1 MNELKRIITLL
12 CVILLVSGCS
22 DKANSVVLKKTDFN
36 ASHEYSKKEVK
47 GIIKL
52 PKDIIDK
59 TKLKISMSMLD
70 GKAENIKIKPQ
81 KSLENYSFTQKI
93 PKEGTW
99 SIKYVLTYKNQ
110 TIIKKYVEKFG
121 NKNTDK
127 KKIKSIE
134 LSTNPEPVVSHRDT
148 MFNVNLFNN
157 DNRII
162 KDADVILQI
171 QNDDANFIFTKK
183 MKNTDGNYQANTLL
197 PSTGT
202 YDVTVHINYKD
213 KHTMETI
220 QLPVSK

>member
-1 MNELKRIITLL
+1 MKELKRIITLV
-12 CVILLVSGCS
+12 CIILLVSGCS
-22 DKANSVVLKKTDFN
+22 DKANSMVLKKSDFN
-36 ASHEYSKKEVK
+36 ASHEYSEKEVR
-47 GIIKL
+47 GIIDL
-52 PKDIIDK
+52 PKDIIDN

-81 KSLENYSFTQKI
+81 KNSKNYSFTQKI

-99 SIKYVLTYKNQ
+99 SVKYVLTYKNQ
-110 TIIKKYVEKFG
+110 TIIKKYVENFG
-121 NKNTDK
+121 DKNTDK
-127 KKIKSIE
+127 TKIKSIE
-134 LSTNPEPVVSHRDT
+134 LSTDPEPVVSNRDT
-148 MFNVNLFNN
+148 MFNVNLYNN
-157 DNRII
+157 DNRVI

-171 QNDDANFIFTKK
+171 QNDNANFIFTKK

-202 YDVTVHINYKD
+202 YDITVHINYKD